1 MIRTMKKYINLFQ
14 ISRLAIAII
23 LLQTLFFKFT
33 GAEESK
39 FIFSSLGVEPFG
51 RYAVGTF
58 EFIASLLLFVPGF
71 SWLGALVAFGLMA
84 GALGAHVF
92 VLGIA
97 VKGDGGLLFFL
108 ALAVLILS
116 LAILWLK
123 QKELIQFVRRYV

>member
-1 MIRTMKKYINLFQ
+1 MKKYINLFQ

-39 FIFSSLGVEPFG
+39 FIFSSLGLEPSG

>member
-1 MIRTMKKYINLFQ
+1 MKKYINLFQ